1 MRRIVLLAISVCSG
15 AVALLAL
22 AAPAMAHEERATGP
36 VTAVVGWSNEP
47 AYVGF
52 PNSVSV
58 ALTDSADDPIT
69 DLGPEDL
76 KVEVTFG
83 DQKSPPMPLEA
94 AFGSPGDY
102 QAEVIPTRA
111 GEYSFRIFGTIR
123 GQAYDQTFTSGEGT
137 FASPRNPADVS
148 FPTKD
153 PTAGELAASIER
165 LSDAEGASDGGTSR
179 TSILAIALAGVA
191 LALALIALA
200 KSNKKAA

>member
-1 MRRIVLLAISVCSG
+1 MRKLVLRTICVCFG

-22 AAPAMAHEERATGP
+22 AAPAIAHEERATGP

-52 PNSVSV
+52 PNSVSL

-69 DLGPEDL
+69 DLGPDAL
-76 KVEVTFG
+76 QVEVTFG

-94 AFGSPGDY
+94 AFGSPGEY

-111 GEYSFRIFGTIR
+111 GVYSFRIFGTVR
-123 GQAYDQTFTSGEGT
+123 GQAYDETFTSGEGT

-165 LSDAEGASDGGTSR
+165 LSDAEDDSDGGTSP
-179 TSILAIALAGVA
+179 TSILAIALGGVA
-191 LALALIALA
+191 LAFALIALA
-200 KSNKKAA
+200 KSNKRAA